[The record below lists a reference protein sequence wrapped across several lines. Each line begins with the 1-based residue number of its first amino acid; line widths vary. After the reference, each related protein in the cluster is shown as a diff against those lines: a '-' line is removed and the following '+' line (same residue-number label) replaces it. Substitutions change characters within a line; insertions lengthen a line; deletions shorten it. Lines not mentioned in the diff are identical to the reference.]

1 MPEAKQDWKPRR
13 KAESNEETATMPSF
27 PPPLPVQVIE
37 RNRLTV
43 AEILALPRFHDYTPG
58 HPSKVCG
65 LYTIFILSGP
75 TAQRP
80 TTCYRERMNV
90 CAPYDDLQVLY
101 VKNLH
106 PKVSA
111 DDLRAVFG
119 HFYSRGGGEEQE
131 EWPKVK
137 VMTGRMKGQAFVE
150 FDCR

>member
-1 MPEAKQDWKPRR
+1 
-13 KAESNEETATMPSF
+13 
-27 PPPLPVQVIE
+27 
-37 RNRLTV
+37 
-43 AEILALPRFHDYTPG
+43 
-58 HPSKVCG
+58 
-65 LYTIFILSGP
+65 
-75 TAQRP
+75 
-80 TTCYRERMNV
+80 MNV

-106 PKVSA
+106 PKVST